1 MATKNASNFVKLE
14 MTHFLN
20 QIRDVMTLQILTSV
34 SPTTVD
40 AMQLQHAR
48 TLSEVGRVRALQDT
62 RLQTTVSHVVCECHR
77 YCKCQFG
84 TTCNSSFLHSWRQ
97 SENNS
102 LGLVIPIIE

>member
-1 MATKNASNFVKLE
+1 

-20 QIRDVMTLQILTSV
+20 QIRAVMTLQILTSA

-48 TLSEVGRVRALQDT
+48 TLSEIVRVRVLQDT
-62 RLQTTVSHVVCECHR
+62 RRQTAASHVLVCECHR
-77 YCKCQFG
+77 YCKCQFC
-84 TTCNSSFLHSWRQ
+84 TTSNRSFLQSLAQ

-102 LGLVIPIIE
+102 LGLVIPIIEWTSSKNKFG